1 MLPGKVSTQNRLQND
16 RSGIIENIMSKS
28 TTTVRIK
35 VSPQV
40 VRIVGKK
47 APREL
52 QLSAARGALPLDA
65 NDLLTVFFFLCN
77 SKDRELKTLALSSL
91 LELPV
96 SLIIP
101 VVSDSAAS
109 PQLLYFII
117 RERIKDQKIIE
128 TVLQN
133 PSATNDSFLYCA
145 KKCSGSILMMIA
157 ENSERIASAP
167 ELVAA
172 IIANPLADKAL
183 KFRLGWTEPEQ
194 EKIEEVV
201 TSEVNAEEDAFEGE
215 IEEEKLSKYQQILVL
230 GVAEKIKI
238 ALTGDKEW
246 RTLLLRESNKL
257 VSSAVLKNPRITE
270 NEVLAVAKS
279 KASNDEMIRLIL
291 LNREWLKSY
300 EMKKTILRH
309 PRTPLNKALRFMSI
323 LTSKDLKMVAKSKDV
338 SAVLVNNARRILM
351 IKEKKGI

>member
-1 MLPGKVSTQNRLQND
+1 
-16 RSGIIENIMSKS
+16 MSKS

-47 APREL
+47 ASRDL

-77 SKDRELKTLALSSL
+77 SKDPELKTLARSSL

-101 VVSDSAAS
+101 VVSDPEVSS
-109 PQLLYFII
+109 PLLYFIT
-117 RERIKDQKIIE
+117 RERVQDQKIVE

-133 PSATNDSFLYCA
+133 PSTGDDSFLYCA
-145 KKCSGSILMMIA
+145 KKCPGSILMMIS
-157 ENSERIASAP
+157 ENSERLASAP
-167 ELVAA
+167 ELVNA

-183 KFRLGWTEPEQ
+183 KFRLGWTEPEA
-194 EKIEEVV
+194 EKKDIETIV
-201 TSEVNAEEDAFEGE
+201 TSKPEVDEADDLEGE

-230 GVAEKIKI
+230 GVAEKIKV

-270 NEVLAVAKS
+270 GEVLAVAKS

-300 EMKKTILRH
+300 EMKKTLMRH
-309 PRTPLNKALRFMSI
+309 PRTPLSKALRFMSI
-323 LTSKDLKMVAKSKDV
+323 LTSKDLKTIAKSKDI

>member
-1 MLPGKVSTQNRLQND
+1 
-16 RSGIIENIMSKS
+16 MSKS
-28 TTTVRIK
+28 TTTVRVK

-47 APREL
+47 ASRDL

-77 SKDRELKTLALSSL
+77 SKDQELKTLARASL

-101 VVSDSAAS
+101 VVSDPEVSS
-109 PQLLYFII
+109 QLLYFIT
-117 RERIKDQKIIE
+117 RERVKEQKIIE

-133 PSATNDSFLYCA
+133 PATGDDSFLYCA
-145 KKCSGSILMMIA
+145 KKCPGSILMMIA
-157 ENSERIASAP
+157 ENSERLASAP
-167 ELVAA
+167 ELVNA

-194 EKIEEVV
+194 EKIKEVV
-201 TSEVNAEEDAFEGE
+201 TSEVNTEEDDDFEGE

-230 GVAEKIKI
+230 GVAEKIKV

-270 NEVLAVAKS
+270 GEVLAVAKS

-300 EMKKTILRH
+300 EMKKTLLRH
-309 PRTPLNKALRFMSI
+309 PRTPLSKALRFMSI
-323 LTSKDLKMVAKSKDV
+323 LTTKDLKMVAKSKDI